1 MLTIVHV
8 YLRNA
13 LVLNFLKYMIYMHL
27 YALQLNQYFLKFS
40 KKKLIAVNKRTFQ
53 TQISCHIVIHRCT
66 SIPFIYSV

>member
-1 MLTIVHV
+1 
-8 YLRNA
+8 
-13 LVLNFLKYMIYMHL
+13 MIYMHL

-40 KKKLIAVNKRTFQ
+40 KQKLIAVNKRTFQ